1 MADGEF
7 LILVGP
13 SGCGKSTAL
22 RMVAGLERISDGT
35 ISIGDRVVNDVPP
48 KDRDIAMVFQNY
60 ALYPHM
66 TVEKNLG
73 FGLRRRRTPRE
84 DVGRRVAEISRM
96 LGLDDLLRRRPG
108 QLSGGQRQRVAMGRA
123 LVREPEVFLLD
134 EPLSNLDAKLR
145 VQMRSELKRLHER
158 IGVTTIYVTH
168 DQVEAI
174 TLGERIAVL
183 SDGVLQQVGPPQ
195 EVYDHPANV
204 FVAGFI
210 GSPPMN
216 LLTGIARDGRVS
228 VGDVELDDVRA
239 PDGEVL
245 VGIRPEGLRPVGQGH
260 AGPAFEVCV
269 DVVEPLGDEVLVHGS
284 VAAPDG
290 VAAIERRG
298 GDPGRRDRD
307 RPRERDRPAPARGP
321 PGRRLD
327 PPRRDRAER
336 APTVR
341 PGDRPGDR
349 TDVTGGRT
357 AVVVLSAACARAPR
371 RDRVGPGH
379 SDFRNAAFDR
389 GPTYWVATD
398 GDDAG
403 PGTRDEPWATLQ
415 HAADSVAPGATVFVR
430 EGVYEQRV
438 EVRTRGRPA
447 SRSRSRRLLTNGWC
461 STARRSRSPLGRT
474 R

>member
-1 MADGEF
+1 MARVAFDEATKVYPGPVVALDHLTLDVADGEF

-73 FGLRRRRTPRE
+73 FGLRRRHTPRE
-84 DVGRRVAEISRM
+84 DVRQRVDEMSEM
-96 LGLDDLLRRRPG
+96 LGLQDLLRRRPG

-145 VQMRSELKRLHER
+145 VQMRSELKRLHDR

-183 SDGVLQQVGPPQ
+183 SEGVLQQVGPPQ
-195 EVYDHPANV
+195 DVYDHPANV

-216 LLTGIARDGRVS
+216 LLKGNAAGGRIA
-228 VGDVELDDVRA
+228 VGEVAFVDRQV

-245 VGIRPEGLRPVGQGH
+245 VGIRPEGLHPVGE
-260 AGPAFEVCV
+260 AFDGPVFEVSV
-269 DVVEPLGDEVLVHGS
+269 EVVEPLGDEVLVHGS
-284 VAAPDG
+284 VEAHAAQ
-290 VAAIERRG
+290 ERREAEEVALLADG
-298 GDPGRRDRD
+298 K
-307 RPRERDRPAPARGP
+307 
-321 PGRRLD
+321 
-327 PPRRDRAER
+327 RDRATITLRLPPEER
-336 APTVR
+336 PK
-341 PGDRPGDR
+341 PGSR
-349 TDVTGGRT
+349 
-357 AVVVLSAACARAPR
+357 L
-371 RDRVGPGH
+371 RVGVAQH
-379 SDFRNAAFDR
+379 KVRLFDAAN
-389 GPTYWVATD
+389 GLAV
-398 GDDAG
+398 
-403 PGTRDEPWATLQ
+403 EP
-415 HAADSVAPGATVFVR
+415 R
-430 EGVYEQRV
+430 
-438 EVRTRGRPA
+438 
-447 SRSRSRRLLTNGWC
+447 
-461 STARRSRSPLGRT
+461 
-474 R
+474 

>member
-1 MADGEF
+1 MARVAFDEATKVYPGPVVALDHLTLDVADGEF

-73 FGLRRRRTPRE
+73 FGLRRRHTPRE
-84 DVGRRVAEISRM
+84 DVRQRVDEMSEM
-96 LGLDDLLRRRPG
+96 LGLQDLLRRRPG

-145 VQMRSELKRLHER
+145 VQMRSELKRLHDR

-183 SDGVLQQVGPPQ
+183 SQGVLQQVGPPQ
-195 EVYDHPANV
+195 DVYDHPANV

-216 LLTGIARDGRVS
+216 LLKGNAAGGRIA
-228 VGDVELDDVRA
+228 VGEVEFVDRQV

-245 VGIRPEGLRPVGQGH
+245 VGIRPEGLHPVGE
-260 AGPAFEVCV
+260 AFDGPVFEVSV
-269 DVVEPLGDEVLVHGS
+269 EVVEPLGDEVLVHGS
-284 VAAPDG
+284 IEAHAAE
-290 VAAIERRG
+290 ERREAEEVALLADG
-298 GDPGRRDRD
+298 K
-307 RPRERDRPAPARGP
+307 
-321 PGRRLD
+321 
-327 PPRRDRAER
+327 RDRATITLRLPPEER
-336 APTVR
+336 PK
-341 PGDRPGDR
+341 PGSR
-349 TDVTGGRT
+349 
-357 AVVVLSAACARAPR
+357 L
-371 RDRVGPGH
+371 RVGVAQH
-379 SDFRNAAFDR
+379 KVRLFDASN
-389 GPTYWVATD
+389 GLAV
-398 GDDAG
+398 
-403 PGTRDEPWATLQ
+403 EP
-415 HAADSVAPGATVFVR
+415 R
-430 EGVYEQRV
+430 
-438 EVRTRGRPA
+438 
-447 SRSRSRRLLTNGWC
+447 
-461 STARRSRSPLGRT
+461 
-474 R
+474 

>member
-1 MADGEF
+1 MARVAFDAATKVYPGPVVALDRLSLDVADGEF

-73 FGLRRRRTPRE
+73 FGLRRRHTARE
-84 DVGRRVAEISRM
+84 DVRQRVEEISEM
-96 LGLDDLLRRRPG
+96 LGLHDLLSRRPG

-145 VQMRSELKRLHER
+145 VQMRSELKRLHDR

-183 SDGVLQQVGPPQ
+183 SEGVLQQVGAPQ
-195 EVYDHPANV
+195 DVYDHPANV

-216 LLTGIARDGRVS
+216 LLRGRATGGRIA
-228 VGDVELDDVRA
+228 VGDVELVDPQA
-239 PDGEVL
+239 PNGDVL
-245 VGIRPEGLRPVGQGH
+245 VGIRPEGLRPVGQDH
-260 AGPAFEVCV
+260 PGPVFEVCV
-269 DVVEPLGDEVLVHGS
+269 EVIEPLGDEVLVHGS
-284 VAAPDG
+284 
-290 VAAIERRG
+290 IEGRDMDVQTRG
-298 GDPGRRDRD
+298 ADEALLAGN
-307 RPRERDRPAPARGP
+307 ES
-321 PGRRLD
+321 
-327 PPRRDRAER
+327 DRAMV
-336 APTVR
+336 TVR
-341 PGDRPGDR
+341 LQPEERPKPGSRLRVAIAEHTVRLFDPA
-349 TDVTGGRT
+349 TGT
-357 AVVVLSAACARAPR
+357 ALRHR
-371 RDRVGPGH
+371 
-379 SDFRNAAFDR
+379 
-389 GPTYWVATD
+389 
-398 GDDAG
+398 
-403 PGTRDEPWATLQ
+403 
-415 HAADSVAPGATVFVR
+415 
-430 EGVYEQRV
+430 
-438 EVRTRGRPA
+438 
-447 SRSRSRRLLTNGWC
+447 
-461 STARRSRSPLGRT
+461 
-474 R
+474 

>member
-1 MADGEF
+1 VARVVFDGATKVYPGPVVAVDDLSLEVGEGEF

-22 RMVAGLERISDGT
+22 RMVAGLEHISDGT

-73 FGLRRRRTPRE
+73 FGLRRRRMPRD
-84 DVGRRVAEISRM
+84 DVRARVDDVSRM
-96 LGLDDLLRRRPG
+96 LGLEDLLRRRPG

-145 VQMRSELKRLHER
+145 VQMRSELKRLHDR

-183 SDGVLQQVGPPQ
+183 SEGVLQQVGPPQ
-195 EVYDHPANV
+195 DVYDHPANV

-216 LLTGIARDGRVS
+216 LLTGVALDGHVT
-228 VGDVELDDVRA
+228 VGEAELERTGA

-245 VGIRPEGLRPVGQGH
+245 VGIRPEGLRPVGAEH
-260 AGPAFEVCV
+260 RGPVFEVCV

-284 VAAPDG
+284 VAAPDA
-290 VAAIERRG
+290 VAATEPEEGILAAQSES
-298 GDPGRRDRD
+298 GRASVIVRL
-307 RPRERDRPAPARGP
+307 PPEDRPATGSLLRVTPLPNAL
-321 PGRRLD
+321 RL
-327 PPRRDRAER
+327 
-336 APTVR
+336 
-341 PGDRPGDR
+341 
-349 TDVTGGRT
+349 
-357 AVVVLSAACARAPR
+357 
-371 RDRVGPGH
+371 
-379 SDFRNAAFDR
+379 FD
-389 GPTYWVATD
+389 
-398 GDDAG
+398 
-403 PGTRDEPWATLQ
+403 
-415 HAADSVAPGATVFVR
+415 
-430 EGVYEQRV
+430 
-438 EVRTRGRPA
+438 PA
-447 SRSRSRRLLTNGWC
+447 S
-461 STARRSRSPLGRT
+461 GRAIQS
-474 R
+474 

>member
-1 MADGEF
+1 MARVAFDEATKVYPGPVVALDHLTLDVADGEF

-73 FGLRRRRTPRE
+73 FGLRRRHTPRE
-84 DVGRRVAEISRM
+84 DVRQRVDEMSEM
-96 LGLDDLLRRRPG
+96 LGLQDLLRRRPG

-145 VQMRSELKRLHER
+145 VQMRSELKRLHDR

-183 SDGVLQQVGPPQ
+183 SEGVLQQVGPPQ
-195 EVYDHPANV
+195 DVYDHPANV

-216 LLTGIARDGRVS
+216 LLKGNAAGGRIA
-228 VGDVELDDVRA
+228 VGEVEFVDRQV

-245 VGIRPEGLRPVGQGH
+245 VGIRPEGLHPVGE
-260 AGPAFEVCV
+260 AFDGPVFEVSV
-269 DVVEPLGDEVLVHGS
+269 EVVEPLGDEVLVHGS
-284 VAAPDG
+284 IEARAA
-290 VAAIERRG
+290 E
-298 GDPGRRDRD
+298 GRREAEEVALLAD
-307 RPRERDRPAPARGP
+307 GK
-321 PGRRLD
+321 
-327 PPRRDRAER
+327 RDRATITLRLPPEER
-336 APTVR
+336 PK
-341 PGDRPGDR
+341 PGSR
-349 TDVTGGRT
+349 
-357 AVVVLSAACARAPR
+357 L
-371 RDRVGPGH
+371 RVGVAQH
-379 SDFRNAAFDR
+379 KVRLFDAAN
-389 GPTYWVATD
+389 GLAV
-398 GDDAG
+398 
-403 PGTRDEPWATLQ
+403 EP
-415 HAADSVAPGATVFVR
+415 R
-430 EGVYEQRV
+430 
-438 EVRTRGRPA
+438 
-447 SRSRSRRLLTNGWC
+447 
-461 STARRSRSPLGRT
+461 
-474 R
+474 

>member
-1 MADGEF
+1 LARVAFDGVTKVYPGPIVAVQDLTLDVADGEF

-35 ISIGDRVVNDVPP
+35 IAIGDRVVNDVPP

-84 DVGRRVAEISRM
+84 DVQRRVDEVSRM
-96 LGLDDLLRRRPG
+96 LRLDDLLRRRPG

-145 VQMRSELKRLHER
+145 VQMRSELKRLHDR

-183 SDGVLQQVGPPQ
+183 SDGVLQQVGQPQ

-216 LLTGIARDGRVS
+216 LLQGAASHGFVT
-228 VGDVELDDVRA
+228 VGDVQLVVPWA
-239 PDGEVL
+239 PSGEVL
-245 VGIRPEGLRPVGQGH
+245 VGLRPEGLRLVGSEHQGPV
-260 AGPAFEVCV
+260 FEVCV

-284 VAAPDG
+284 VAAANGTAPTEAEG
-290 VAAIERRG
+290 GILAAESER
-298 GDPGRRDRD
+298 GRANVIVRLPPED
-307 RPRERDRPAPARGP
+307 RPVTGSLLRVTPAPNALRLFDP
-321 PGRRLD
+321 VSGRAL
-327 PPRRDRAER
+327 
-336 APTVR
+336 PT
-341 PGDRPGDR
+341 
-349 TDVTGGRT
+349 
-357 AVVVLSAACARAPR
+357 
-371 RDRVGPGH
+371 
-379 SDFRNAAFDR
+379 
-389 GPTYWVATD
+389 
-398 GDDAG
+398 
-403 PGTRDEPWATLQ
+403 
-415 HAADSVAPGATVFVR
+415 
-430 EGVYEQRV
+430 
-438 EVRTRGRPA
+438 
-447 SRSRSRRLLTNGWC
+447 
-461 STARRSRSPLGRT
+461 
-474 R
+474 